1 MSTTRVTSL
10 NGREIVFEDEVKAS
24 GGMKDIHFHP
34 HKDYVVGFY
43 RDVKDMRA
51 LRDRLSDIAG
61 RYRKNLL
68 EQDCGGFW
76 EKHFCWPFD
85 IVEHRSRIGVVAPF
99 YDKAFFFEFGSNNG
113 DKFKIKGRDKEG
125 KWFVGSLRD
134 RHLDPREKGNWL
146 TYFQICLAMARAVR
160 RLHMAGLSHSDLSY
174 KNVLLDPTSGRA
186 CLIDLDG
193 LVVPGKHAPEVVGTP
208 DFIAPEV
215 VATQDLDREN
225 PNRKLP
231 SQATDRHAL
240 AVLIYLYL
248 FFRHPLRGR
257 KIHDRDSN
265 IDEALAM
272 GERAL
277 FVEHPSDASNRVN
290 PADLHPSAL
299 PWGDPD
305 KRPCAMAGPHLENLF
320 HRAFIEGLHAPE
332 KRPSASDWE
341 TALVRTLDMILPCS
355 AGCEMGWYVF
365 VADKRWPAC
374 LHCGAEHKGTVPV
387 LNLYSSRQKGRF
399 HSDDHRVMV
408 WNGQSLFAWHA
419 TRNIFPNEHL
429 TDFQKKRVGYFEEY
443 KGTWYLVNENLPR
456 MKNAISG
463 EDISIGG
470 RVALT
475 EGVQILLSS
484 EEGGRLIQ
492 VQLAG

>member
-10 NGREIVFEDEVKAS
+10 KGEEIVFRNEVSAS

-34 HKDYVVGFY
+34 DRKYVVGFF
-43 RDVKDMRA
+43 RDVSDQKA
-51 LRDRLSDIAG
+51 LRDRLSDITT
-61 RYRKNLL
+61 RYRENLL
-68 EQDCGGFW
+68 DQPSGPFW

-85 IVEHRSRIGVVAPF
+85 VVEHDGKIGVVAPF
-99 YDKAFFFEFGSNNG
+99 YDKAFFFEHGSNNG

-134 RHLDPREKGNWL
+134 RHLDPREKGTWL
-146 TYFQICLAMARAVR
+146 TYFQICLAMARALR

-193 LVVPGKHAPEVVGTP
+193 LVVPDKHAPDVVGTP

-215 VATQDLDREN
+215 VATQHLDRDD

-257 KIHDRDSN
+257 KIHDPDPDK
-265 IDEALAM
+265 DETLSM
-272 GERAL
+272 GSGAL
-277 FVEHPSDASNRVN
+277 FVEHPSDASNRVRVD
-290 PADLHPSAL
+290 DLHPSAL
-299 PWGDPD
+299 PWGDPGQ
-305 KRPCAMAGPHLENLF
+305 RPFTMAGPHLETLF
-320 HRAFIEGLHAPE
+320 RRAFIDGLHHPE
-332 KRPSASDWE
+332 KRPSPSDWE
-341 TALVRTLDMILPCS
+341 TALVRTLDMIQPCS

-365 VADKRWPAC
+365 DNTRKPAC
-374 LHCGAEHKGTVPV
+374 PHCGAPHKGSLPV

-408 WNGQSLFAWHA
+408 WNGQSLFPWHA
-419 TRNIFPNEHL
+419 NRKIFPNEHL
-429 TDFQKKRVGYFEEY
+429 EDDQKSRVGYFQEHQ
-443 KGTWYLVNENLPR
+443 GTWYLVNEALPG
-456 MKNAISG
+456 MKDVTSG
-463 EDISIGG
+463 KDIPLKGH
-470 RVALT
+470 VTLT
-475 EGVQILLSS
+475 DGAQILLDQD
-484 EEGGRLIQ
+484 EGGRLVQ
-492 VQLAG
+492 VQIAG

>member
-10 NGREIVFEDEVKAS
+10 KGEEIVFRNEVSAS

-34 HKDYVVGFY
+34 DRKYVVGFF
-43 RDVKDMRA
+43 RDVSNPQA
-51 LRDRLSDIAG
+51 LRDRLSDITT
-61 RYRKNLL
+61 RYRDNLL
-68 EQDCGGFW
+68 EQSCGSFW

-85 IVEHRSRIGVVAPF
+85 IVEHNGRIGVVAPF
-99 YDKAFFFEFGSNNG
+99 YDKAFFFEHGSKG
-113 DKFKIKGRDKEG
+113 SDKLNIKGRDKEG

-134 RHLDPREKGNWL
+134 RHLDPREKGTWL

-174 KNVLLDPTSGRA
+174 KNVLLDPTTGRA

-193 LVVPGKHAPEVVGTP
+193 LVVPGKHAPDVVGTP

-215 VATQDLDREN
+215 VATQHLERED

-240 AVLIYLYL
+240 SVLIYLYL

-257 KIHDRDSN
+257 KIHDMDPDV
-265 IDEALAM
+265 DETKAM
-272 GERAL
+272 GDGAL
-277 FVEHPSDASNRVN
+277 FIEHPSDASNRVKIE
-290 PADLHPSAL
+290 DLHPSAI

-305 KRPCAMAGPHLENLF
+305 QRPCKMAGPHLEALF
-320 HRAFIEGLHAPE
+320 QRAFVDGLHAPE

-341 TALVRTLDMILPCS
+341 SALVRTLDMIQPCS

-365 VADKRWPAC
+365 DNTRKPAC
-374 LHCGAEHKGTVPV
+374 PHCGAPHQGSLPV

-399 HSDDHRVMV
+399 HSDGHRVMV
-408 WNGQSLFAWHA
+408 WNGQSLFPWHA
-419 TRNIFPNEHL
+419 NRRIFPNEHL
-429 TDFQKKRVGYFEEY
+429 GEDQMKRVGYFQEH
-443 KGTWYLVNENLPR
+443 KGTWYLVNEGLPG
-456 MKNAISG
+456 MKDVQSG
-463 EDISIGG
+463 QEVPIKGH
-470 RVALT
+470 VALT
-475 EGVQILLSS
+475 DGAQILLDP
-484 EEGGRLIQ
+484 EDGGRLVH
-492 VQLAG
+492 VQMAG